1 MALTARAAH
10 VLQCPVQNEPKP
22 RGGGNPQNWAQFG
35 SQAATRLREA
45 GIASNGTSAF
55 GAVNTFPGLVHTARH
70 IMEVVCSR
78 SACANRKGAAPYAM
92 SGNWDE
98 VVTR

>member
-10 VLQCPVQNEPKP
+10 VLQCPVQNEPNP
-22 RGGGNPQNWAQFG
+22 RGGGNLKNWAQFG
-35 SQAATRLREA
+35 LEAATRLHEA
-45 GIASNGTSAF
+45 GIASNGASAF

-70 IMEVVCSR
+70 IMGVVCSR
-78 SACANRKGAAPYAM
+78 STHANRKEAASYAM